1 MAKAPTTKR
10 KLSVVERRLASG
22 SVFTAASRP
31 IPLKEP
37 DLWVLR
43 VVNTAIS
50 DDRLY
55 AMQAEKGWVYALPE
69 DLAIDPVEVGLKVVD
84 GRIVRGDKGTEVLM
98 KIPKA
103 DYDAIVK
110 MKDAENRKMT
120 FGKKATKDAIMA
132 AASQQLGDE
141 GAEFLS
147 RTVQS
152 MDIKDGRA
160 LESSE

>member
-1 MAKAPTTKR
+1 MAKATPVKR
-10 KLSVVERRLASG
+10 KLSVIERRLASG
-22 SVFTAASRP
+22 SVFSAASRP
-31 IPLKEP
+31 IPLKDP
-37 DLWVLR
+37 GRWILR
-43 VVNTAIS
+43 IVNTSIS

-69 DLAIDPVEVGLKVVD
+69 DLAIDPIEVGLTVRD

-98 KIPKA
+98 KMSTEDFATIQA
-103 DYDAIVK
+103 

-120 FGKKATKDAIMA
+120 FGKKATKDAIVA

-152 MDIKDGRA
+152 MDIKDGRG
-160 LESSE
+160 LESTD

>member
-1 MAKAPTTKR
+1 MAKVTPPKR

-22 SVFTAASRP
+22 SVFTASSRP

-37 DLWVLR
+37 DAWVLR

-69 DLAIDPVEVGLKVVD
+69 DLAIDPVEVGLKVLD

-98 KIPKA
+98 KMPTA
-103 DYDAIVK
+103 EFAAIQK

-120 FGKKATKDAIMA
+120 FGKKATKDAILS

-141 GAEFLS
+141 GTEFLS

-152 MDIKDGRA
+152 MDIKDARA
-160 LESSE
+160 LEHTE

>member
-1 MAKAPTTKR
+1 MPKATPAKR

-141 GAEFLS
+141 GTEFLS
-147 RTVQS
+147 RTVS
-152 MDIKDGRA
+152 TMEIKDGRA

>member
-1 MAKAPTTKR
+1 MPKATPVKR

-69 DLAIDPVEVGLKVVD
+69 DLAIDPVEVGLRVVD

-98 KIPKA
+98 KMPKE
-103 DYDAIVK
+103 DYDAVVK
-110 MKDAENRKMT
+110 MKDVENRKMT
-120 FGKKATKDAIMA
+120 FGKKATKDAIVA